1 MLYIQNQINM
11 EGKVVSVVKIMNGST
26 HSTWS
31 GQNGTFYRHTLTVES
46 KGNMLVGE
54 ASTKNSDAAYGPG
67 DEITFEFK
75 TDSHGSKFTGVKK
88 VQTNNSGGGDKTYG
102 ANMEHVTRQN
112 AINLSLEL
120 MEGFA
125 DNVDSTLLTS
135 LITHF
140 HGYINKTTDR
150 AEQYARIASLH
161 FVIKAKKPESHC
173 INTNNWKSTEEIIK
187 AAEKF
192 EAFIISGTALPASFM
207 QFHV

>member
-1 MLYIQNQINM
+1 MN
-11 EGKVVSVVKIMNGST
+11 GKVVKIEKIMNNGQ

-46 KGNMLVGE
+46 NGNTLVGE
-54 ASTKNSDAAYGPG
+54 ASTKNTDAAYGPG
-67 DEITFEFK
+67 DEIDFEFT
-75 TDSHGSKFTGVKK
+75 TDSHGSKFKGVKK
-88 VQTNNSGGGDKTYG
+88 VQNNGSGGEKTYG

-125 DNVDSTLLTS
+125 DKVDSTMLTS

-150 AEQYARIASLH
+150 AEQYARIAALH
-161 FVIKAKKPESHC
+161 FVIKAKKPETNC

-192 EAFIISGTALPASFM
+192 EAYIISGTALPTSFM